1 MPRPTETEIQEN
13 KKSSLLLNVP
23 RSLSSSCKCPMQ
35 KKRKCKLAHLHCIV
49 CRCCLGPIN
58 PQLDVSC
65 RCCFL
70 RLDNKNVHRLPFLG
84 IIPGTVWA
92 PPPPLSLLPVCCPR
106 DQGPCHEDVTL
117 HHTCHA
123 CHAGSPEGGGALALL
138 RVPLGPPGDQALGRP
153 AGLLAPHH
161 LCHVSR
167 VVTMFMKI
175 YDCYNLELK

>member
-35 KKRKCKLAHLHCIV
+35 KKGKCKLAHLHCIV

-70 RLDNKNVHRLPFLG
+70 CLENKICRHIFPFLG

-92 PPPPLSLLPVCCPR
+92 PPPPLSLAPACCPR
-106 DQGPCHEDVTL
+106 DPGPCHDDVTL
-117 HHTCHA
+117 HHA
-123 CHAGSPEGGGALALL
+123 CHTGSPEGGALTLL
-138 RVPLGPPGDQALGRP
+138 RVPLGPPGHQALGRP

-167 VVTMFMKI
+167 VTCRHNIMKI
-175 YDCYNLELK
+175 SDSYSLELR